1 MAKQDAIRRARL
13 KLIKIATF
21 QNNALASER
30 PEMRDKRLSTKAKLK
45 GGQMQ
50 NRAQED
56 SI

>member
-1 MAKQDAIRRARL
+1 VRL

-21 QNNALASER
+21 HDKALASKR
-30 PEMRDKRLSTKAKLK
+30 SKMRDKRLSTKTKLK

-56 SI
+56 LI